1 MRNDA
6 DALFHLYNIELANVY
21 DLQILE
27 VAVRRSSNIRV
38 RLVSGLGS
46 AIERYVN
53 PPAEWARIKNVGA
66 ALCFPD
72 KGGSYDVVEQRPLDP
87 RIIAYAAQDVGL
99 LFQLERT
106 LEGRIGHF
114 GQNWNGRVTSV
125 SAARVREAHGP
136 YSGRGSHRAVAPN
149 V

>member
-1 MRNDA
+1 VRNDA
-6 DALFHLYNIELANVY
+6 DALFHLYNIELANVH
-21 DLQILE
+21 DLQVLE
-27 VAVRRSSNIRV
+27 VAVRRSSKIPV
-38 RLVSGLGS
+38 RLVCGLGS

-53 PPAEWARIKNVGA
+53 PPAEWARIKSAGA

-72 KGGSYDVVEQRPLDP
+72 KGGSYDVVEQRPLDA

-106 LEGRIGHF
+106 LEDRIGYF
-114 GQNWNGRVTSV
+114 GQNWKARVASV
-125 SAARVREAHGP
+125 SAARVREALEP
-136 YSGRGSHRAVAPN
+136 YSGHGQHRALAPD